1 MPVKITNPITI
12 ERHMLVGS
20 YFCEHVFRLFD
31 FDMDDMI
38 LFDIKY
44 FFQVAYQVLL
54 IIKILIYFIKC

>member
-20 YFCEHVFRLFD
+20 CFCEHVFRLFD